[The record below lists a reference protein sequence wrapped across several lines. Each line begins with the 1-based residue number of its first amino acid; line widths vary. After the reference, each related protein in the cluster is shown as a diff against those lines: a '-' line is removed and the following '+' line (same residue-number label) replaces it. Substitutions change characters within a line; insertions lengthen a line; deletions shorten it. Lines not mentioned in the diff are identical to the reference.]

1 MQIWSQEND
10 KAGLKKII
18 IINWQAGVSLL
29 FLLLFSFRTNE
40 LIPVECTLSL
50 HTDKSKMMFG
60 FVDVLSLS
68 QATIFVS

>member
-10 KAGLKKII
+10 KAGFKKKKT
-18 IINWQAGVSLL
+18 WQAGVS
-29 FLLLFSFRTNE
+29 LLFSFRTNE

-60 FVDVLSLS
+60 FVDVPSLS